1 MELLLWLWLLDKRW
15 LFGYKPNI
23 YLYIFIWLIPILI
36 NISVI
41 YFNFYFFS
49 VDDILFQYTIF
60 SKLIIC
66 FFSFLTSLILI
77 QNLLSYQKKENNF
90 FEQIKN
96 SSLTKKI
103 RRDNYWVYRNSLIN
117 LNGIF
122 LLIIS
127 LFQVFWSYYYINFG
141 IKYNYYYTILLRQ
154 SAFFEIG
161 FAIFVFIIFGI
172 TSIIKIFSFITL
184 YLCPKLIIFISKIF
198 IKDNLLKLNFNDI
211 NSPIQEMPI
220 S

>member
-49 VDDILFQYTIF
+49 VDDILFHYIIF

-77 QNLLSYQKKENNF
+77 KNLLSYQKKENNF

-96 SSLTKKI
+96 ISLTKKV

-127 LFQVFWSYYYINFG
+127 LFHVFWYI
-141 IKYNYYYTILLRQ
+141 
-154 SAFFEIG
+154 
-161 FAIFVFIIFGI
+161 II
-172 TSIIKIFSFITL
+172 
-184 YLCPKLIIFISKIF
+184 
-198 IKDNLLKLNFNDI
+198 
-211 NSPIQEMPI
+211 
-220 S
+220 

>member
-1 MELLLWLWLLDKRW
+1 MELLLWLWLLDKGQ

-49 VDDILFQYTIF
+49 VDDILFQYIIF

-77 QNLLSYQKKENNF
+77 KNLLSYQKKENNF

-96 SSLTKKI
+96 ISLTKKV

-127 LFQVFWSYYYINFG
+127 LFHVFWSYYYINFG

-172 TSIIKIFSFITL
+172 TSIIKIISFITL

-198 IKDNLLKLNFNDI
+198 NKDNLLKLNFNDI
-211 NSPIQEMPI
+211 NSPIQEVPI

>member
-41 YFNFYFFS
+41 YFNLHSFFTNE
-49 VDDILFQYTIF
+49 ILFQYTIL
-60 SKLIIC
+60 SKIILC
-66 FFSFLTSLILI
+66 VFSFLTSLILI
-77 QNLLSYQKKENNF
+77 KNLLSYQKIENNF

-96 SSLTKKI
+96 INLIKKV
-103 RRDNYWVYRNSLIN
+103 RKDDYWIYRNSLIN
-117 LNGIF
+117 LNGLF

-127 LFQVFWSYYYINFG
+127 FFQIFWSFYYINFG
-141 IKYNYYYTILLRQ
+141 FKYNYYYTILLRQ

-172 TSIIKIFSFITL
+172 TSFIKIFSFISL
-184 YLCPKLIIFISKIF
+184 YLCPKLIIYISKIF
-198 IKDNLLKLNFNDI
+198 NKDNLLKLNFNDI
-211 NSPIQEMPI
+211 NNPIQEVPI

>member
-49 VDDILFQYTIF
+49 VDNILFQYTIF

-77 QNLLSYQKKENNF
+77 KNLLSYQ
-90 FEQIKN
+90 
-96 SSLTKKI
+96 
-103 RRDNYWVYRNSLIN
+103 
-117 LNGIF
+117 
-122 LLIIS
+122 
-127 LFQVFWSYYYINFG
+127 
-141 IKYNYYYTILLRQ
+141 
-154 SAFFEIG
+154 
-161 FAIFVFIIFGI
+161 
-172 TSIIKIFSFITL
+172 
-184 YLCPKLIIFISKIF
+184 
-198 IKDNLLKLNFNDI
+198 
-211 NSPIQEMPI
+211 
-220 S
+220 